1 MDSFRCGAKEERV
14 EVISRT
20 ENCIVDIERWLVFNR
35 LSLNAPKSDML
46 NNVSPRRTGSVPGIN
61 IGCEWVAKSRSV
73 RDLGVWLD
81 EGMTMQQHISMICK
95 SANASLYKISRIRK
109 YLDQTSIERLIHAF
123 VTSRLDSN
131 NSVLYGLP
139 DKALVPLQR
148 IQNRAARILSRTKKH
163 DHITPV
169 LYRLH
174 WLPVKQRIKFKIL
187 LMCFKVVHGMAPAY
201 LNLTRVERQR
211 ATRSSADTTLLS
223 RRSRTKFGDRC
234 FSTCGPR
241 LWNDLPRHIRG
252 LIPFSVLSACSN
264 HGCLVRPLEGR

>member
-1 MDSFRCGAKEERV
+1 M
-14 EVISRT
+14 ISRT
-20 ENCIVDIERWLVFNR
+20 EHCIVDIERWLISNK

-46 NNVSPRRTGSVPGIN
+46 NSVSPRRTGSVQGIN
-61 IGCEWVAKSRSV
+61 IGSEWVAKSRSV

-81 EGMTMQQHISMICK
+81 EGMSMQQHIKMICK
-95 SANASLYKISRIRK
+95 SANASLYKLSRIRK
-109 YLDQTSIERLIHAF
+109 HLDQTSIERLIHAF

-169 LYRLH
+169 LRNLH
-174 WLPVKQRIKFKIL
+174 WLPIKQRIMFKIL

-201 LNLTRVERQR
+201 LNLTRVEKQR
-211 ATRSSADTTLLS
+211 VTRSSGDTMLS
-223 RRSRTKFGDRC
+223 AKRSRTRFGDRC

-241 LWNDLPRHIRG
+241 LWNGLPRHIRG
-252 LIPFSVLSACSN
+252 ADSLIKYKRLLKSWLFDEAFGGEVAP
-264 HGCLVRPLEGR
+264 